1 MVKRKKWTFFLLFFS
16 LSLDREKTSFT
27 PPLSLSLLSRFLPF
41 AVKTSNAK
49 RDKERQRVEA
59 AFSSSS
65 GLSRHRKK
73 FNSPSRFCVSCFFL
87 RIALGLFRKWL
98 ASGMKKKGAVDTS
111 RYFADEKKE
120 VLEKKKRKHRG
131 ESIYPP
137 PPPPP
142 PPPRSSAFLLWSS
155 ARYSPIPALSAS
167 NSRRTWLR
175 SRSHTAA
182 KSPATAAAR
191 TPTHAAATAAAPNDA
206 EAPLNWCTAASTAG
220 AQASRWPAGSETW
233 DSAWFSLSS
242 FSVESEK

>member
-49 RDKERQRVEA
+49 RDKERQRAEA

-120 VLEKKKRKHRG
+120 VLEKKKG
-131 ESIYPP
+131 NTGANQSTLLLLLPL
-137 PPPPP
+137 
-142 PPPRSSAFLLWSS
+142 PR
-155 ARYSPIPALSAS
+155 
-167 NSRRTWLR
+167 
-175 SRSHTAA
+175 
-182 KSPATAAAR
+182 
-191 TPTHAAATAAAPNDA
+191 HAAAPSSSGPAPGTLPSRPL
-206 EAPLNWCTAASTAG
+206 APRTRAV
-220 AQASRWPAGSETW
+220 PGSEAGRTPRR
-233 DSAWFSLSS
+233 SPPRRPRRAPRRTRPRRPRRRTTPRRP
-242 FSVESEK
+242 